1 MLQTSGEV
9 FVPLFWGVG
18 SRMMMNIYSG
28 TIGYVFHDMET
39 LNMMMLN
46 PLKSMESILF
56 KYYMISLKE
65 SLKPLHVVPWVLN
78 HDDVWSYLWLY
89 GYWDVYG
96 ARSHGRALI
105 C

>member
-18 SRMMMNIYSG
+18 TLMVMNIYSG
-28 TIGYVFHDMET
+28 TIGYVFNDMET
-39 LNMMMLN
+39 L
-46 PLKSMESILF
+46 K
-56 KYYMISLKE
+56 
-65 SLKPLHVVPWVLN
+65 

-89 GYWDVYG
+89 GYWDVDG
-96 ARSHGRALI
+96 GRAHIRALI

>member
-9 FVPLFWGVG
+9 FVPLFWGIDTLMVI
-18 SRMMMNIYSG
+18 NIYNG
-28 TIGYVFHDMET
+28 TIGYVFNDMDT

-65 SLKPLHVVPWVLN
+65 SLKHLHVVPWVLN
-78 HDDVWSYLWLY
+78 HGDVWSYLWLY
-89 GYWDVYG
+89 SY
-96 ARSHGRALI
+96 
-105 C
+105 

>member
-18 SRMMMNIYSG
+18 TLIVMKIYSG
-28 TIGYVFHDMET
+28 TIRYVFNDMET
-39 LNMMMLN
+39 
-46 PLKSMESILF
+46 
-56 KYYMISLKE
+56 
-65 SLKPLHVVPWVLN
+65 LN

-89 GYWDVYG
+89 GYLDLDG
-96 ARSHGRALI
+96 GRAHGRALI